1 MKTRFG
7 EAPLQACEVMLKDIQ
22 DSGRV
27 NGVVRRNQ
35 NLDPSEEEINAARA
49 NPDMLDEVMNP
60 EGLLKPSLHAK
71 ILSRLYW
78 PQLQDEGYRVPET
91 IASLQKKYEEGFE
104 SLKASR
110 KLTWLQTLGQ
120 ATVELELEDRTI
132 TEEVYTWQATVIWAF
147 HSDGPKNETM
157 ERTVPDLVRYL
168 EMDETLIRNALKF
181 WVKRLVLHEVS
192 PNTFAVMETLNQED
206 RVRSKAQAATT
217 TPGSNDES
225 IDDTMAATDGIGEKK
240 LGLYWQ
246 FIQSMLTNNSPTKAL
261 QQIAM
266 MLKMLIAEGFPY
278 SNEELQE
285 FLGRKVAEGSLELVG
300 GKYRLKK

>member
-1 MKTRFG
+1 
-7 EAPLQACEVMLKDIQ
+7 MLKDIQ

-35 NLDPSEEEINAARA
+35 NLDPSEEEINAARV
-49 NPDMLDEVMNP
+49 NPEMLDEVVDP

-78 PQLQDEGYRVPET
+78 PQLQDENYQVPEIIT
-91 IASLQKKYEEGFE
+91 QLQKKYEKGFE
-104 SLKASR
+104 SLKAAR
-110 KLTWLQTLGQ
+110 KLTWLQALGQ
-120 ATVELELEDRTI
+120 ATVELDLEDRTV
-132 TEEVYTWQATVIWAF
+132 TEEVHTWQATVIWAF
-147 HSDGPKNETM
+147 QSHGPGNTIVK
-157 ERTVPDLVRYL
+157 RTVQDLVHDL
-168 EMDETLIRNALKF
+168 EMEEMLVRNALKF
-181 WVKRLVLHEVS
+181 WVKKLVLHEVS

-206 RVRSKAQAATT
+206 HLRSKAQAAVSSV
-217 TPGSNDES
+217 PGGNDES
-225 IDDTMAATDGIGEKK
+225 IDDIGIAANEGIGEEK
-240 LGLYWQ
+240 LGMYWQ
-246 FIQSMLTNNSPTKAL
+246 FIQGMLTNSSPTMAL

-266 MLKMLIAEGFPY
+266 MLKMLIVDGFPY